1 MKRRSVII
9 GSLVFVMLV
18 GGALLSL
25 YVLLRHEP
33 ESYAQ
38 ALVPPGALRQQASK
52 KFERKAIDLSSS
64 VANYFDWQ
72 LELTDEEINSY
83 LAEDFL
89 RMRPID
95 LPDDVREPRVAFRDG
110 TLCVAFRYGQGAA
123 SSVVSMEARVW
134 VSPYEPNVL
143 LIQVEQLRA
152 GALPLT
158 TKFLQERLRDSASG
172 LNIDMQWYRNEGRPV
187 VLLRFQ
193 SNRREPTI
201 QIDELQFQSGKMTV
215 KGRSIDP
222 DLRRTAREPEPAA
235 DSFLP

>member
-1 MKRRSVII
+1 MKRKSVII
-9 GSLVFVMLV
+9 GTLLFVLLV

-33 ESYAQ
+33 EAYVQAQ
-38 ALVPPGALRQQASK
+38 VEPGPRRQQASK

-64 VANYFDWQ
+64 IANYIDWEMQ
-72 LELTDEEINSY
+72 LTDTEINSY

-95 LPDDVREPRVAFRDG
+95 LPDDVSEPRVAFRDG
-110 TLCVAFRYGQGAA
+110 KLCVAFRYGRGAA

-134 VSPYEPNVL
+134 VSQYEPNVL
-143 LIQVEQLRA
+143 LIQIEQLRA

-158 TKFLQERLRDSASG
+158 TKFLQERLRDSAHG
-172 LNIDMQWYRNEGRPV
+172 LNIDMQWYRNEGCPV

-193 SNRREPTI
+193 SNRREPSI
-201 QIDELQFQSGKMTV
+201 HIDELQLHSGKLYV

-222 DLRRTAREPEPAA
+222 DLRRAARDAESSTE
-235 DSFLP
+235 SN